1 MIKNGRIVQ
10 DGSHD
15 DLVAA
20 ESEYKTVYET
30 ETSGTNRVYFWHG
43 DCTMD
48 VFNRLAPFIQ
58 DFIYENK

>member
-20 ESEYKTVYET
+20 EGEYKTVYET
-30 ETSGTNRVYFWHG
+30 VVPIEYILWHG
-43 DCTMD
+43 D
-48 VFNRLAPFIQ
+48 LSLIH
-58 DFIYENK
+58 I